1 MTDPVPAHSID
12 RKLQALAKRIAAEK
26 QPPRV
31 MERPPTDGLTS
42 TVLTPRKP
50 VAPTLLTGLE
60 FISLMHYF
68 M

>member
-26 QPPRV
+26 QHPKV

-42 TVLTPRKP
+42 TILTPRKP
-50 VAPTLLTGLE
+50 AVPVPLDAYLTYRI
-60 FISLMHYF
+60 FF
-68 M
+68 